1 LGGRRVV
8 FAAVALALA
17 SPAQGQPPAPA
28 ASDTDNCEF
37 HVWPADALMSVYYG
51 WFHGS
56 IVNGQV
62 SGRPGYPRV
71 PPDPIGTRT
80 QSEILAEM
88 QPHRLLGRDDYR
100 LVVHAEALPS
110 RAIRTTAGRLT
121 DSTSHCYAELIV
133 DDVVLQQGAI
143 DGSFLNVLIH
153 YRDFGPDPTPRRS
166 FATWSQTRLTVFPPG
181 SPEQL
186 ERALAEIRQAYRHD
200 FILFAQAALRPP
212 RRRR

>member
-1 LGGRRVV
+1 MGGHFLR
-8 FAAVALALA
+8 FAAMALGLA
-17 SPAQGQPPAPA
+17 IPA
-28 ASDTDNCEF
+28 AAQEPTPAAAAVNGCEF

-80 QSEILAEM
+80 QSEILPEM
-88 QPHRLLGRDDYR
+88 QPHRLLGRDDSR

-153 YRDFGPDPTPRRS
+153 YRD
-166 FATWSQTRLTVFPPG
+166 
-181 SPEQL
+181 
-186 ERALAEIRQAYRHD
+186 
-200 FILFAQAALRPP
+200 
-212 RRRR
+212 